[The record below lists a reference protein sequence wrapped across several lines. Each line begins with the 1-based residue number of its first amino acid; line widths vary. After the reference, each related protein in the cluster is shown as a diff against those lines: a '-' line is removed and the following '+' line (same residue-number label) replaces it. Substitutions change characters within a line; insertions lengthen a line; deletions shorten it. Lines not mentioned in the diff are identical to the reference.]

1 MFNPYVILAF
11 LLALISS
18 GVGGYTFGYDV
29 AETIGKAEVLSLRN
43 FANKALADKTRE
55 VLELTQK
62 QQQAAQQIEVIH
74 HEANQKIDAALA
86 ANRAIKLRYKSAA
99 PRCESM
105 SEDHPSNNAPDP
117 PQSVELELPRS
128 ITDDLFGLAASADRV
143 ANYADSCYRWVKAMN

>member
-1 MFNPYVILAF
+1 MFNPYIILGI

-29 AETIGKAEVLSLRN
+29 AEKAYIANVMSLQADAHHRLAEKTKEVLAATEKQIQTN
-43 FANKALADKTRE
+43 QQ
-55 VLELTQK
+55 LEI
-62 QQQAAQQIEVIH
+62 AH

-86 ANRAIKLRYKSAA
+86 ANRTLKLRVAAAA
-99 PRCESM
+99 PRCDSVPK
-105 SEDHPSNNAPDP
+105 DRPSNNAPDP

-143 ANYADSCYRWVKAMN
+143 ANYADSCYRWVKTLR